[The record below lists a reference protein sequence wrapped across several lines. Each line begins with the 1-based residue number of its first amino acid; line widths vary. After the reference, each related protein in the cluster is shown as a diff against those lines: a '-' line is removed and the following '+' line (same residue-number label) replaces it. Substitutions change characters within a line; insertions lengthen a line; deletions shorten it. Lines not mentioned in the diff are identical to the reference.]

1 MIKFIKNLPS
11 QSITIGLL
19 AAFLVLRTKTALAR
33 GDVVVGVVVGVVET
47 KMKISTEQY
56 SITIW

>member
-1 MIKFIKNLPS
+1 MIKLIKNLPS

-33 GDVVVGVVVGVVET
+33 GDVVVGVVVGVVAT

-56 SITIW
+56 SIIIW